1 MRGKVLFVVGLGVG
15 YVLGTRAGRRRYEQI
30 KAAAQNIWES
40 EPVQWG
46 VHQVQDYA
54 GDVAG
59 NVLDGAKKVFTTVAA
74 DVKKANQPARS
85 HTTAAKKPAAKT
97 TASKPAAKTSPSPS
111 PAAARS
117 PRTEPAAR
125 TRTNPASAS

>member
-59 NVLDGAKKVFTTVAA
+59 NVLDGAKKVFATVAA
-74 DVKKANQPARS
+74 DVKKANQPASS
-85 HTTAAKKPAAKT
+85 HTNAAQKTAANT
-97 TASKPAAKTSPSPS
+97 TASKTAAQPATAS
-111 PAAARS
+111 AARS

>member
-15 YVLGTRAGRRRYEQI
+15 YVLGTRAGRRRYDQI

-74 DVKKANQPARS
+74 DVKKANQPAS
-85 HTTAAKKPAAKT
+85 AHGSAAKKPASKT
-97 TASKPAAKTSPSPS
+97 AAAKPAAAKSSNST
-111 PAAARS
+111 AARS
-117 PRTEPAAR
+117 ARTEPAAR